1 MTQEL
6 VFKLYTFW
14 DELIS
19 LDFCKAQV
27 QISIHLSQPSLKKR
41 ANNKFTGFDVSLFC
55 YIIPNCGQLNYS

>member
-1 MTQEL
+1 MHDAR
-6 VFKLYTFW
+6 VSFW
-14 DELIS
+14 IIHILIS

-55 YIIPNCGQLNYS
+55 HVIPNCGQLNYS